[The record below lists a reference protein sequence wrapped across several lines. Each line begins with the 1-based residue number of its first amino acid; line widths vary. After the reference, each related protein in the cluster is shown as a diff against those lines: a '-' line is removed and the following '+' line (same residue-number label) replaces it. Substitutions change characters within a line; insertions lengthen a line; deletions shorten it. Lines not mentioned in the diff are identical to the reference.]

1 MARSSSRE
9 EVQDRILGQMERNS
23 RNSKENRTVKIESL
37 QEQMDAEKAW
47 LSQSPEDQLRNLSY
61 SDWQRKVKNY
71 LTEKRITVT
80 DRCFNYV
87 TSRLKAEYQKLHQE
101 GAPLNEVADWLK
113 QQDIKLMNW

>member
-9 EVQDRILGQMERNS
+9 EVQDRILGQMDRTS
-23 RNSKENRTVKIESL
+23 RNSKEDRTVKVLSL
-37 QEQMDAEKAW
+37 QEQFDAENAW
-47 LSQSPEDQLRNLSY
+47 KSQSPEEQLKNLSY
-61 SDWQRKVKNY
+61 SDWQRKVKSH

-87 TSRLKAEYQKLHQE
+87 TSRLKSEYQKLHQD

-113 QQDIKLMNW
+113 AQDIKLMNW